1 MLVLTRKKGEAI
13 AIGDDIQVQ
22 VLSVK
27 GGQVRIGVQAPKHVR
42 INREER
48 LRKNGSGRDAGSGSG
63 GAAADAPAARAENG

>member
-63 GAAADAPAARAENG
+63 GAAADASAARAENG